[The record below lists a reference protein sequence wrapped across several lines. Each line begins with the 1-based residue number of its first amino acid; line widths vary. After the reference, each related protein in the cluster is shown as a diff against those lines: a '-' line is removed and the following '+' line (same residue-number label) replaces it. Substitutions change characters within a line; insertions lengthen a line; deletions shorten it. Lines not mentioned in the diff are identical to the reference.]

1 MLYLFSMMEDIDGSG
16 HMKNQLRGIA
26 LILVGIQLTIFT
38 IIDPWLPILG
48 GDFGR
53 VLIPVLSVIVSVIG
67 LILCFKNKGGN

>member
-1 MLYLFSMMEDIDGSG
+1 
-16 HMKNQLRGIA
+16 MKNQLRGIA

-67 LILCFKNKGGN
+67 LILCFKNKGDN

>member
-1 MLYLFSMMEDIDGSG
+1 MIYLFSMMEDIDGSG

>member
-1 MLYLFSMMEDIDGSG
+1 
-16 HMKNQLRGIA
+16 MKNQLRGIA

>member
-1 MLYLFSMMEDIDGSG
+1 
-16 HMKNQLRGIA
+16 MKNQLRGIA
-26 LILVGIQLTIFT
+26 LILVGIQLTIFI

-67 LILCFKNKGGN
+67 LILCFKNKGDN